1 MKVSSN
7 PGRTAGLLYLCLL
20 GAPLRLIYIP
30 KTLIV
35 PGDAAATAS
44 NIASHETLFRLGIFF
59 DLVTG
64 TMSIFLMLALYRL
77 FKGIDKE
84 LAVLMVILGA
94 FMVTPIYFLNTL
106 NDVAALMFA
115 RGAEFLAVFEKPH
128 REAFTMLFL
137 RLHDHGVQVNEVFW
151 GLWLFPL
158 GILSYRSHFIPRFI
172 GVWLMI
178 NCFAYLAMSVT
189 GILFPAYQET
199 VGTVVFPFTFGELA
213 LILWLIIRGARPP
226 VISNA
231 PAVLT
236 H

>member
-7 PGRTAGLLYLCLL
+7 PGRMAGLLYLCLL

-30 KTLIV
+30 KNLII

-44 NIASHETLFRLGIFF
+44 NIAAHEMLFRLGIFF
-59 DLVTG
+59 DLVTA
-64 TMSIFLMLALYRL
+64 TMSIFLLLALYRL

-115 RGAEFLAVFEKPH
+115 RGANFLAAFEKPH
-128 REAFTMLFL
+128 RDALTMLFL
-137 RLHDHGVQVNEVFW
+137 QLHDHGVLINEVFW

-158 GILSYRSHFIPRFI
+158 GLLAYRSRFIPRFI
-172 GVWLMI
+172 GVWLMA
-178 NCFAYLAMSVT
+178 NCLAYLAMSFT
-189 GILFPAYQET
+189 GILLPAYQNI
-199 VGTVVFPFTFGELA
+199 VGMAVFPFTFGELV
-213 LILWLIIRGARPP
+213 LILWLIVKGARPP
-226 VISNA
+226 LIGNV
-231 PAVLT
+231 VT
-236 H
+236 TV